1 MDFVHSI
8 KFRFT
13 VWYLTILALLLLGLS
28 VGVYI
33 YLSRNLYSNLDNSLV
48 MRTGQVQDVRGVLE
62 SMSQGS
68 FEEKVGEV
76 VLFFYERDGGI
87 YTLSKR
93 GVNVSLDE
101 GVVKES
107 IQGRRGFQTVNVEAV
122 GTMRFYVVPFRAERP
137 VMMPFG
143 QGGMMSG
150 FNVQSTALAVGLPTK
165 DIEQALNGLVRTL
178 LIAVPLTLIVAG
190 AGGVFLA
197 RRALKPVEQMTN
209 AAQNIGETD
218 LSQRIAVTTRDELG
232 RLATTLNQMIE
243 RLEKAFKRQ
252 REFTGD
258 ASHELRTPLS
268 VIKAE
273 STLALRRVR
282 PPEDYQA
289 TIRTIA
295 EEAEHMSRIMDQLLV
310 LARADSGTEQITI
323 EETELNGLLREV
335 VTDIELLS
343 RDKGL
348 ELKLLLNEPL
358 IVKGDRGLL
367 RRLFINLLD
376 NAIRYTSKGGS
387 VSVSTTMQERMA
399 LVSISDTGIGIPPE
413 HLPRIF
419 DRFYRADKARS
430 RSEGG
435 SGLGLAICKHIVEVH
450 GGRIEVESREGQGS
464 TFKVLIPL
472 L

>member
-1 MDFVHSI
+1 
-8 KFRFT
+8 
-13 VWYLTILALLLLGLS
+13 
-28 VGVYI
+28 
-33 YLSRNLYSNLDNSLV
+33 
-48 MRTGQVQDVRGVLE
+48 
-62 SMSQGS
+62 
-68 FEEKVGEV
+68 
-76 VLFFYERDGGI
+76 
-87 YTLSKR
+87 
-93 GVNVSLDE
+93 
-101 GVVKES
+101 
-107 IQGRRGFQTVNVEAV
+107 
-122 GTMRFYVVPFRAERP
+122 
-137 VMMPFG
+137 
-143 QGGMMSG
+143 
-150 FNVQSTALAVGLPTK
+150 
-165 DIEQALNGLVRTL
+165 
-178 LIAVPLTLIVAG
+178 
-190 AGGVFLA
+190 
-197 RRALKPVEQMTN
+197 
-209 AAQNIGETD
+209 
-218 LSQRIAVTTRDELG
+218 
-232 RLATTLNQMIE
+232 MIE